1 MSKFYQLAVNFPKI
15 ESILTYKSD
24 EHYEVGEMVE
34 VPLGRRKSQG
44 IILKEIQE
52 VELDGFDPLKVK
64 AIESKITASFKL
76 GEAELKL
83 FKWMANYYHYSLGKL
98 IFDCLPKM
106 MKRPKKFDFKIG
118 TGAEFPFELTI
129 EQRNVF
135 EAINNVIGNGFS
147 RHYLHGVTG
156 SGKSL
161 VFLELIK
168 SAIKNGKSA
177 QFLLPEINLTPQF
190 VSLFEDYLGVK
201 VYSYH
206 SAITA
211 SEKYTIWKNLKESDE
226 PVLVMGVRSSIFLP
240 IQNLGVVIV
249 DEEHDQSFKQ
259 TDRCPYNGR
268 DVAMVKAQINN
279 SLFVM
284 GSATPSVENYH
295 SFSQNL
301 GGRSFYQLE
310 KRVGTGDFAEIITL
324 DSKNL
329 TGEDKD
335 TWPLMSDSIKRIKEK
350 LDKKEQV
357 LVFINKLGFSSFI
370 QCRACAHQFYNE
382 ACGCENNLRYF
393 KAKNLLSCSHCDFK
407 MPKPNEC
414 PECGSL
420 TIVNRGFGTE
430 KIQETL
436 SQIFKDHKVDR
447 FDRDEIKNMK
457 DLELKLNQFA
467 SGEIDILVGTQ
478 MLAKGHNFK
487 KVNLVIML
495 GVDAMLNYADF
506 RASERTYA
514 LCEQVAGRAGRY
526 SDESQVVIQTLNPDH
541 EIFETM
547 NTHDMNEFY
556 KGEIT
561 LREYCACPPY
571 TKIAMLYFSSRF
583 KDRLVGVIS
592 DVSRKLQSV
601 SMDNFKEVSIF
612 GPTPLAVEKKAN
624 QFTWALMLK
633 SSDVQQLHRLIST
646 FEHNYKNVSNIS
658 VKIDV
663 DPWNTL

>member
-1 MSKFYQLAVNFPKI
+1 MSRYYQIAVNFPKVD
-15 ESILTYKSD
+15 SVFTYKS
-24 EHYEVGEMVE
+24 ESEFTLGQMVDI
-34 VPLGRRKSQG
+34 PLGRRKSQG
-44 IILKEIQE
+44 VVLAE
-52 VELDGFDPLKVK
+52 VSEQSLDGFDPLKVK
-64 AIESKITASFKL
+64 EVIGIVDNSFVISKK
-76 GEAELKL
+76 ELEL
-83 FKWMANYYHYSLGKL
+83 YKWMSKYYHYSLGKV

-106 MKRPKKFDFKIG
+106 MKRPKKIEFRIG
-118 TGAEFPFELTI
+118 SGEEFPFDLTD
-129 EQRNVF
+129 EQDKIFND
-135 EAINNVIGNGFS
+135 ISSKMNNGFS

-168 SAIKNGKSA
+168 AAIKNGKSA

-190 VSLFEDYLGVK
+190 VTMFEDYLGVK

-206 SAITA
+206 SGITA

-268 DVAMVKAQINN
+268 DVAMKKAHIHKC
-279 SLFVM
+279 LFVM

-301 GGRSFYQLE
+301 DGRSFYQLPN
-310 KRVGTGDFAEIITL
+310 RVGGGAFAKITTL
-324 DSKNL
+324 DIKKQSA
-329 TGEDKD
+329 EDKD
-335 TWPLMSDSIKRIKEK
+335 TWPLMDVSIQKIKEK
-350 LDKKEQV
+350 LDKNEQV

-370 QCRACAHQFYNE
+370 QCRSCGHQFYNE
-382 ACGCENNLRYF
+382 NCGCENNLRYF
-393 KAKNLLSCSHCDFK
+393 KNKNLLSCAHCEFK

-414 PECGSL
+414 PSCGSITL
-420 TIVNRGFGTE
+420 INRGFGTE

-436 SQIFKDHKVDR
+436 SMIFKDHVVDR
-447 FDRDEIKNMK
+447 FDRDEIKNMT
-457 DLELKLNQFA
+457 DLENKLTAF
-467 SGEIDILVGTQ
+467 SEGKIDILVGTQ

-495 GVDAMLNYADF
+495 GVDSMLNFADF

-526 SDESQVVIQTLNPDH
+526 SDESEVVIQTLNPDH

-547 NTHDMNEFY
+547 NSHDMDEFY
-556 KGEIT
+556 KNEIT
-561 LREYCACPPY
+561 LRQFCSCPPY
-571 TKIAMLYFSSRF
+571 TKIAMIYFSSSF
-583 KDRLVGVIS
+583 KTKLIEIIS
-592 DVSRKLQSV
+592 DVNRKLQSV
-601 SMDNFKEVSIF
+601 STSSLRDVSIF
-612 GPTPLAVEKKAN
+612 GPTPLSVEKKAN
-624 QFTWALMLK
+624 QFTWALMIK
-633 SSDVQQLHRLIST
+633 SSNIKELHQLIST
-646 FEHNYKNVSNIS
+646 FEHNYKSISGIS

-663 DPWNTL
+663 DPWNTV